1 MFFAHGVY
9 LKKPQRIMALIMVM
23 TLSLLVYSLAEKH
36 LRDALIKTD
45 QTLPDQKGKPTQR
58 ITMRR
63 VFQVFEGLDILLID
77 LGHAVQ
83 RQLLNFKELHEQIIG
98 LLPPEVK
105 SVYGLQEGC
114 GR

>member
-1 MFFAHGVY
+1 MFFAHGMY

-63 VFQVFEGLDILLID
+63 VFQVSTLMTLC
-77 LGHAVQ
+77 V
-83 RQLLNFKELHEQIIG
+83 
-98 LLPPEVK
+98 
-105 SVYGLQEGC
+105 
-114 GR
+114 